1 MADETVNQETTSTAQ
16 EPDRTFTQAE
26 MDAVIADRL
35 RRERA
40 KFADYDQLKDKAAKY
55 DAAEEAGKSDLQ
67 RAREEAE
74 TYRARADALQRDIDA
89 RNARDK
95 VAAEKG
101 VPASLLTGTTEE
113 ECAAQAEAMLKWRGP
128 AQNYPAV
135 PDGGEVRHS
144 GGGKTRDQFADWF
157 QDALKK

>member
-1 MADETVNQETTSTAQ
+1 MAEETVNQENPTAQ

-40 KFADYDQLKDKAAKY
+40 KYADYEDLKAKAAKF
-55 DAAEEAGKSDLQ
+55 DEAEEAGKTDLQ

-157 QDALKK
+157 NDALKK

>member
-1 MADETVNQETTSTAQ
+1 MAEETVNQENPTAQ

-40 KFADYDQLKDKAAKY
+40 KYADYEDLKAKAAKF
-55 DAAEEAGKSDLQ
+55 DEAEEAGKTDLQ

-157 QDALKK
+157 SETLKK